1 MAMRSQWRYPEY
13 SICKK
18 HIEENGNVTPFTYE
32 FELEKVKR
40 IMPIKD
46 YSVVILFA
54 NNDLLQLDRVCSIR
68 VQ

>member
-1 MAMRSQWRYPEY
+1 MKYY
-13 SICKK
+13 
-18 HIEENGNVTPFTYE
+18 IEVEKENYTPFTYE

-46 YSVVILFA
+46 YSMVILFA

>member
-1 MAMRSQWRYPEY
+1 MKYY
-13 SICKK
+13 
-18 HIEENGNVTPFTYE
+18 IEVEKENYTLFTYE